1 MSPLGRAPLAYRRR
15 ASPLH
20 AASGP
25 VAAAYGAALAT
36 AALLTEHPLVLA
48 ALAVAVLGAA
58 TAAGVARQISRVAL
72 IALPFMLLSV
82 VAVNLLASRQGLT
95 VFARLGEWGPL
106 GQVDLTVEALVFGLV
121 FGLRLLIVVLAC
133 MLVVCAADPDQ
144 LLLAFRRVS
153 PRSALTVSLG
163 TRLIPVLGEDAR
175 RLAEAQRCR
184 PDGGARGTAAK
195 LVIVRATVSGAL
207 ERALDVAAVLE
218 MRGYGSTPRAARG
231 MRLGRTRARRAP
243 RVALRRRS
251 RHDLGFALAACAVL
265 AVSIAAAIGGV
276 EPFHAYPLVRVGVDP
291 GVIALCALLI
301 ALALAP
307 FADRRGIEP

>member
-1 MSPLGRAPLAYRRR
+1 MSPLGRTPLAYRRR

-25 VAAAYGAALAT
+25 VAAAYGVALAT

-48 ALAVAVLGAA
+48 ALALAVLGAA
-58 TAAGVARQISRVAL
+58 AAAGVARPISRVAL
-72 IALPFMLLSV
+72 ISLPIMLLSV

-121 FGLRLLIVVLAC
+121 FTLRLLIVALAC
-133 MLVVCAADPDQ
+133 MLVVCTADPDE
-144 LLLAFRRVS
+144 LLLAFRRFS
-153 PRSALTVSLG
+153 PRSALTLSLA
-163 TRLIPVLGEDAR
+163 TRLIPVLGQDAR

-184 PDGGARGTAAK
+184 PDGGARGTTAK
-195 LVIVRATVSGAL
+195 LVLVRATVSGAL

-218 MRGYGSTPRAARG
+218 MRGYGSTPRTARPR
-231 MRLGRTRARRAP
+231 RLGGAGARRLP
-243 RVALRRRS
+243 RIDLRRRS

-265 AVSIAAAIGGV
+265 ALSIAAAIGGLA
-276 EPFHAYPLVRVGVDP
+276 PFSAYPLVSFKVDP
-291 GVIALCALLI
+291 GVLALCVLLS